1 MRHLKRVASWRQGH
15 DQPLDEEAVRKM
27 ELYFKEAS
35 YGEEGSRSRR
45 NSVDSLDG
53 CDDVYEVKDVDD
65 IFSFDHEEEPLF
77 DAGLSYNPYVIP
89 NAQRGGGQPLLYGLR
104 AVIHH
109 HGTGY
114 GGHYV
119 CYRRIRTKEGDKWY
133 MMNDSIVMEVTWKEV
148 NTSDM

>member
-1 MRHLKRVASWRQGH
+1 M
-15 DQPLDEEAVRKM
+15 
-27 ELYFKEAS
+27 
-35 YGEEGSRSRR
+35 
-45 NSVDSLDG
+45 
-53 CDDVYEVKDVDD
+53 
-65 IFSFDHEEEPLF
+65 
-77 DAGLSYNPYVIP
+77 IP